1 MAQSDDSELAVLSL
15 TNRGGE
21 MSREGTTIVG
31 KVQKLE
37 PPRLER
43 RPVCQQPPVI
53 VEQPRTVC
61 PRDHITYRETGND

>member
-1 MAQSDDSELAVLSL
+1 
-15 TNRGGE
+15 

-61 PRDHITYRETGND
+61 PRDHMTYRETGND

>member
-15 TNRGGE
+15 TNWGE

-31 KVQKLE
+31 KVPKRE

-43 RPVCQQPPVI
+43 RPVCQQLPVI

-61 PRDHITYRETGND
+61 PRDHMTYRETGND